1 MENKKVLFITF
12 DMSGYYDGVHDE
24 LKRRYQTV
32 DYYNTAAIKFK
43 YKNAFQKV
51 SAFFY
56 KLFTGKK
63 LKNYYKYSQVINS
76 IGGRKYDLTLVI
88 RPDVFFDSQLETLK
102 SKSDRFIAYYH
113 DSINNIKR
121 KKDVIHFFD
130 KVYSYEKKD
139 VANYNL
145 HFISNFIYF
154 DKPADGPDSTVD
166 GFSVMSNDYRVSTLK
181 KLAAYF
187 QKHNKTYEFFVMND
201 GKLLTDDLVTFI
213 DKRMYNNQVVEHI
226 KKARIVVDIH
236 KYGVQDG
243 LTFRVF
249 EAMGFRKK
257 LITINKDIVN
267 YDFYNPNN
275 IVVID
280 ENKEIDIPAS
290 FFDTAY
296 EEVPAEIYNKYTVA
310 AWLDKITG

>member
-43 YKNAFQKV
+43 YKNVFQKV

-88 RPDVFFDSQLETLK
+88 RPDVFFDSQLETFK
-102 SKSDRFIAYYH
+102 SNSNRFIAYYH

-139 VANYNL
+139 VADYNL
-145 HFISNFIYF
+145 QFISNFIYF
-154 DKPADGPDSTVD
+154 DKPAGGPDSTVD

-181 KLAAYF
+181 NLAAYF
-187 QKHNKTYEFFVMND
+187 QKNNKTYEFFVMND

-257 LITINKDIVN
+257 LITTNKDIVN

-280 ENKEIDIPAS
+280 ENQEIDIPAS
-290 FFDTAY
+290 FFETPY
-296 EEVPAEIYNKYTVA
+296 EDVPVEIYNKYTVA
-310 AWLDKITG
+310 AWLDKVTG

>member
-12 DMSGYYDGVHDE
+12 DMSGYYDCVHDE

-43 YKNAFQKV
+43 YKNVFQKV

-102 SKSDRFIAYYH
+102 SNSERFIAYYH

-139 VANYNL
+139 VADYNL

-154 DKPADGPDSTVD
+154 DQPAQVSDSTVD

-187 QKHNKTYEFFVMND
+187 KKHNKTYEFFVMND

-226 KKARIVVDIH
+226 RKARIVVDIH
-236 KYGVQDG
+236 KYGIQDG

-257 LITINKDIVN
+257 LITTNKDIVN
-267 YDFYNPNN
+267 YDFYNLNN

-280 ENKEIDIPAS
+280 ENKEIDIPTS
-290 FFDTAY
+290 FFETPY
-296 EEVPAEIYNKYTVA
+296 EDMPVEIYNKYTVA